1 MLNIL
6 ATASVDF
13 NKVIFQLK
21 DKTSQAEWHELINIH
36 NDYFL
41 NFIESWVEEFEIS
54 WSDFFIFY
62 KLLIEEDLNINI
74 EDFIL
79 QLLSENSKNKEVVQS
94 FPLSTDVN
102 EAEMVMLSNL
112 IHEKGF
118 LRSLTSTQ
126 LRDLVK
132 MFRIRNSANFSVP
145 GAGKTSVILAK
156 ILLAESKNVLVFVPN
171 DVVMETW
178 IQDEIKECY
187 NSNIY
192 NDPIKL
198 IGPLSEFKAKLSITK
213 NSNSKISLFF
223 ATYSTLERTEKEAL
237 LKDFVIEN
245 DVHMVLDESHKVKSA
260 ITRGN
265 KKPGVRGSA
274 ILRIGMF
281 SNRRDILTGTPMP
294 HGIMD
299 VVSQVEFLYP
309 FCGFREILEF
319 NEHNP
324 GKTLQGLFARTTK
337 EDLEHLLPDTRSQKI
352 DVPMGVAQMAFY
364 QTVVDFYA
372 REFRNLPLNTIT
384 KKVNKAIKRIIE
396 LSVDPYN
403 VMTKIQQ
410 EEENTRLARFISSND
425 REKRAIQKVRI
436 EAENGISNKMNTAIE
451 IATQIVARGQKVVIW
466 SQFTNPINVLQKNLE
481 HLGVLSLYGAT
492 KNTKEVIDQ
501 FNDPKSKIKI
511 LISNPQK
518 GGEGISLHKVCH
530 HAIYLDRDYDAA
542 KYLQSRDRIHRIG
555 LENPKEFVVEYYFL
569 ESTYP
574 GDKIIIDERISRNL
588 KGKLEHMDT
597 LLKDKDLKQL
607 ALDEDESSEFI
618 SPFSEVDLEDSI
630 DWLYS

>member
-384 KKVNKAIKRIIE
+384 KK
-396 LSVDPYN
+396 S
-403 VMTKIQQ
+403 
-410 EEENTRLARFISSND
+410 
-425 REKRAIQKVRI
+425 
-436 EAENGISNKMNTAIE
+436 
-451 IATQIVARGQKVVIW
+451 
-466 SQFTNPINVLQKNLE
+466 
-481 HLGVLSLYGAT
+481 
-492 KNTKEVIDQ
+492 
-501 FNDPKSKIKI
+501 
-511 LISNPQK
+511 
-518 GGEGISLHKVCH
+518 
-530 HAIYLDRDYDAA
+530 
-542 KYLQSRDRIHRIG
+542 
-555 LENPKEFVVEYYFL
+555 
-569 ESTYP
+569 
-574 GDKIIIDERISRNL
+574 
-588 KGKLEHMDT
+588 
-597 LLKDKDLKQL
+597 
-607 ALDEDESSEFI
+607 
-618 SPFSEVDLEDSI
+618 
-630 DWLYS
+630 

>member
-281 SNRRDILTGTPMP
+281 SNRRDILTGTPYAP
-294 HGIMD
+294 RDYG
-299 VVSQVEFLYP
+299 
-309 FCGFREILEF
+309 
-319 NEHNP
+319 
-324 GKTLQGLFARTTK
+324 
-337 EDLEHLLPDTRSQKI
+337 RSFT
-352 DVPMGVAQMAFY
+352 G
-364 QTVVDFYA
+364 
-372 REFRNLPLNTIT
+372 
-384 KKVNKAIKRIIE
+384 RI
-396 LSVDPYN
+396 
-403 VMTKIQQ
+403 
-410 EEENTRLARFISSND
+410 FIS
-425 REKRAIQKVRI
+425 
-436 EAENGISNKMNTAIE
+436 
-451 IATQIVARGQKVVIW
+451 
-466 SQFTNPINVLQKNLE
+466 
-481 HLGVLSLYGAT
+481 
-492 KNTKEVIDQ
+492 
-501 FNDPKSKIKI
+501 
-511 LISNPQK
+511 
-518 GGEGISLHKVCH
+518 
-530 HAIYLDRDYDAA
+530 
-542 KYLQSRDRIHRIG
+542 
-555 LENPKEFVVEYYFL
+555 FL
-569 ESTYP
+569 WV
-574 GDKIIIDERISRNL
+574 SRN
-588 KGKLEHMDT
+588 T
-597 LLKDKDLKQL
+597 
-607 ALDEDESSEFI
+607 
-618 SPFSEVDLEDSI
+618 
-630 DWLYS
+630 